1 MSKTQLRVAK
11 TSEKEIDS
19 LFAILNEAGSL
30 KKELEH
36 NFLEDI
42 DFSEFEI
49 MKSFNRENEE
59 GFLTDFVRH
68 LSSIHFQRILFNC
81 QTLLDNCADPDSDT
95 LDFNKDIKRGLVL
108 LNAQKQ
114 EPDFDN
120 QAKEYEFAR
129 FKSENASLKNAIQEI
144 IGLCQDDDGSACAAL
159 DAMDNIYYI
168 RRTATMAIE
177 GITEQ
182 DIADT
187 LPDEPIF
194 K

>member
-1 MSKTQLRVAK
+1 MSHTKAPWKIGYAISINNALAIFEQKAEPGINPKDFRTICLLSEHANIDKEDFENARRIVACVNACEGIP
-11 TSEKEIDS
+11 TETLESEIFNHG
-19 LFAILNEAGSL
+19 LL
-30 KKELEH
+30 K
-36 NFLEDI
+36 
-42 DFSEFEI
+42 
-49 MKSFNRENEE
+49 
-59 GFLTDFVRH
+59 
-68 LSSIHFQRILFNC
+68 LSSTAN
-81 QTLLDNCADPDSDT
+81 
-95 LDFNKDIKRGLVL
+95 
-108 LNAQKQ
+108 
-114 EPDFDN
+114 
-120 QAKEYEFAR
+120 EFAR